1 MTRSPLSKITIE
13 TAKKVYK
20 GSYIDDEIILFDEF
34 ADVPLPSEPRRMG
47 CLLLALCLKGKAQ
60 YTVDTEIHQVESGDI
75 IIISEGQVVDNYM
88 LSRDCSGI
96 ALMVSYDFFNEAF
109 QGVSELSALF
119 LFARTHPVCPLLP
132 KEVDTFTAYFKI
144 IKEKADN
151 KEHHFRIEL
160 ARTLFKAMIY
170 DLSNGIYRFQQMKG
184 KNCSRAESIFRD
196 FIRLVEQNFKEERRV
211 GWYAQQLC
219 ITPKYLSESIKQMSH
234 RTPNEWIDN
243 YVLMEIRVLL
253 KNTTKSIK
261 EITMEMNFPTQSFLG
276 KFFKEHMGMSPSDY
290 RRS

>member
-13 TAKKVYK
+13 TAKEVYK

-60 YTVDTEIHQVESGDI
+60 YTVDTEIHQVKSGDI
-75 IIISEGQVVDNYM
+75 IIIGEGQVVDNYL

-96 ALMVSYDFFNEAF
+96 AFMVSYDFFNEAF

-119 LFARTHPVCPLLP
+119 LFARTHPVCSLLP
-132 KEVDTFTAYFKI
+132 QEVGTFTSYFKI
-144 IKEKADN
+144 IKEKAD
-151 KEHHFRIEL
+151 
-160 ARTLFKAMIY
+160 
-170 DLSNGIYRFQQMKG
+170 
-184 KNCSRAESIFRD
+184 
-196 FIRLVEQNFKEERRV
+196 FKEERRV

-219 ITPKYLSESIKQMSH
+219 ITPKYLSETIKQMSH
-234 RTPNEWIDN
+234 RTPNEWIDH
-243 YVLMEIRVLL
+243 YVLIEIRVLL

-276 KFFKEHMGMSPSDY
+276 KFFREHMGMSPSDY
-290 RRS
+290 RKS